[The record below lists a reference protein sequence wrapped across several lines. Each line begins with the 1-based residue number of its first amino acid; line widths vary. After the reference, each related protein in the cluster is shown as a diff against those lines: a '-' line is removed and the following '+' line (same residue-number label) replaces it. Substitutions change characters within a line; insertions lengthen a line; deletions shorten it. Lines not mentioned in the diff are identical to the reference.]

1 MERGKIIS
9 MRIILIG
16 PPGSGKGTQAKR
28 LAKKL
33 GIQHISS
40 GALFRNAAVQG
51 SSLGKEAESYMKKGL
66 LVPDE
71 LATGLVMERI
81 KQSACK
87 NGFILDG
94 FPRNLS
100 QAKALATALNEIIRP
115 IQHVFVIEL
124 ADEDVIARIT
134 GRRMDPESGNIY
146 HMRFDPPPDEIK
158 SRLIQRSDDIE
169 ETVKKRLVE
178 YYNETLPI
186 LPFYAKKGILHRISG
201 RGNLHVVEN
210 RLLEGLK

>member
-1 MERGKIIS
+1 M
-9 MRIILIG
+9 
-16 PPGSGKGTQAKR
+16 
-28 LAKKL
+28 
-33 GIQHISS
+33 
-40 GALFRNAAVQG
+40 QG
-51 SSLGKEAESYMKKGL
+51 SSLGKGAESYMKKGL

-100 QAKALATALNEIIRP
+100 QAKALATALNEINRP

-124 ADEDVIARIT
+124 ADEGVIARIT

-158 SRLIQRSDDIE
+158 SRLIQRSDDTE
-169 ETVKKRLVE
+169 EIVKKRLAE

-186 LPFYAKKGILHRISG
+186 IPLFLFMRKREYYI
-201 RGNLHVVEN
+201 EF
-210 RLLEGLK
+210 LEEVIHM

>member
-1 MERGKIIS
+1 

-40 GALFRNAAVQG
+40 GALFRNAAVLG
-51 SSLGKEAESYMKKGL
+51 SSLGKEAESYLKKGL

-87 NGFILDG
+87 NGFLLDG

-100 QAKALATALNEIIRP
+100 QAKTLDTALNEINRR

-146 HMRFDPPPDEIK
+146 HIRFDPPPDEIK
-158 SRLIQRSDDIE
+158 SRLIQRSDDTE
-169 ETVKKRLVE
+169 ETVKKRLAE

-186 LPFYAKKGILHRISG
+186 IPYSFLCEKG
-201 RGNLHVVEN
+201 NTT
-210 RLLEGLK
+210 

>member
-1 MERGKIIS
+1 

-40 GALFRNAAVQG
+40 GELFRNAAVQG

-100 QAKALATALNEIIRP
+100 QAKALATALNEII
-115 IQHVFVIEL
+115 
-124 ADEDVIARIT
+124 
-134 GRRMDPESGNIY
+134 GRDKN
-146 HMRFDPPPDEIK
+146 
-158 SRLIQRSDDIE
+158 
-169 ETVKKRLVE
+169 
-178 YYNETLPI
+178 
-186 LPFYAKKGILHRISG
+186 
-201 RGNLHVVEN
+201 VVPH
-210 RLLEGLK
+210 